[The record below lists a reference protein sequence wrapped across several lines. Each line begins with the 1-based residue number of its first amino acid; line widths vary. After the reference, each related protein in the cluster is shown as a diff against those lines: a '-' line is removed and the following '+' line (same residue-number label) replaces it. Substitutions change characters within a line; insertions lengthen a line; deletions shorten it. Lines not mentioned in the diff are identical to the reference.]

1 MEVVEVD
8 KMNALDGEPAM
19 RVGSMR
25 VMIARGSLPKLQQV
39 HLYDEGNQQ
48 DKNARDNVFEAHRVS
63 LERE

>member
-8 KMNALDGEPAM
+8 KMSVLDGELAM

-25 VMIARGSLPKLQQV
+25 VMIARGSLEKLQQV

-63 LERE
+63 LKGE

>member
-8 KMNALDGEPAM
+8 KMSVLDGELAM

-25 VMIARGSLPKLQQV
+25 VMIACGSLEKLQQV

-48 DKNARDNVFEAHRVS
+48 DKNTRDRV
-63 LERE
+63 